1 MEYFRFG
8 DKLLVRIDR
17 GEEIIS
23 NLMDVV
29 KKENISLASVSALG
43 AVGYF
48 KVGVYSVEEKKY
60 YSNEF
65 NGEYEITSL
74 YGTVTTMNDLPYI
87 HLHFSAADNTG
98 AVVGGHLNEAVVCA
112 TCEMVIDVINGKI
125 DRFKDEE
132 VTNLNLFKF

>member
-1 MEYFRFG
+1 MEYCRFG

-23 NLMDVV
+23 NLMEVV

-65 NGEYEITSL
+65 RGEYEITSL

-87 HLHFSAADNTG
+87 HLHFSAGDKSG
-98 AVVGGHLNEAVVCA
+98 VVYGGHLNEAVVCA

-132 VTNLNLFKF
+132 VTGLNLFKF